1 MSIDLN
7 DIYIRVVRLEEKI
20 DDLEEQLNKIY
31 NKIKRLHL
39 FLALVFVLREQ

>member
-7 DIYIRVVRLEEKI
+7 DIHIRVVRLEEKI
-20 DDLEEQLNKIY
+20 NNLEEQLNKIY
-31 NKIKRLHL
+31 NKIKKLYL

>member
-20 DDLEEQLNKIY
+20 NDLEEQLNKIY
-31 NKIKRLHL
+31 NKVKRLHL
-39 FLALVFVLREQ
+39 FLALVFVLRE